1 MKTQQNFDPSRES
14 VSASRFRPPVF
25 VAHVGASAMASDHG
39 ELTRLTRGGYGMG
52 GGFHSIKYVKADFFL
67 LAKIEGRSLT
77 GKAIVNARTSP
88 PALTLEKTVTVPS
101 HRLGGVRGG
110 SATLKSLLH
119 SGDSARMGRQPWE
132 EIMPAAIGMALDL
145 SNEQS
150 RVESR
155 LGTPRQGS
163 RPLTPAQQRQ
173 GTPRGYTASG
183 MREKPRGHGQGN
195 LTISTGGDGVPHLPL
210 DALENAKDWM
220 VRSQTS
226 SIGQRAW
233 NGKSWSVRSHRTG
246 SIHGVIP
253 RVLPDKLDYVL
264 QARQRAEIQ
273 EELAKI
279 AEHIPDYASA
289 EARAAYKKLADSRL
303 KPKLPLMPGLVRAFD
318 PPLTLPSHNLQD
330 YYSPRSVSTF
340 RVPYAAARPSSLA
353 GFETSPLVPNL
364 TIRSR
369 MSSPVSEHKQ
379 LTPSESGTDRCLT
392 ERYLR
397 ALEIR

>member
-1 MKTQQNFDPSRES
+1 
-14 VSASRFRPPVF
+14 
-25 VAHVGASAMASDHG
+25 MASDHG
-39 ELTRLTRGGYGMG
+39 ELTRLTRGGHGMG

-77 GKAIVNARTSP
+77 GKAFVNARTSP

-119 SGDSARMGRQPWE
+119 SGDSAMGRQPWE

-155 LGTPRQGS
+155 LGTPRQGN

-183 MREKPRGHGQGN
+183 MREKPRGLGQSN
-195 LTISTGGDGVPHLPL
+195 LTISTGGDGVPL

-233 NGKSWSVRSHRTG
+233 DGKSWSVRSHRTG

-273 EELAKI
+273 EELAKV

-303 KPKLPLMPGLVRAFD
+303 KPKLPLMPGLVHAFD
-318 PPLTLPSHNLQD
+318 PPLTLPSHNLHD
-330 YYSPRSVSTF
+330 YHSPRSVGAF

-369 MSSPVSEHKQ
+369 MSSPVSERMQ
-379 LTPSESGTDRCLT
+379 LPTPTEIASRHAHGHVTPSESGTDRCLT

-397 ALEIR
+397 ALDIREL